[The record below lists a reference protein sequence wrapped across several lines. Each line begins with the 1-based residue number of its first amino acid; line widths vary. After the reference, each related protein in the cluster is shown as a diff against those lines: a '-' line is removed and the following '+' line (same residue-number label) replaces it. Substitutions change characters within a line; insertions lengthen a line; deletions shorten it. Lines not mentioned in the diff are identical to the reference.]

1 MPLANL
7 IYHFLK
13 RLFISSFFV
22 WGIGYLS
29 FLVSREFSIQFWL
42 ITLIISISLLIAK
55 RFIIKPECITVLIIV
70 ISLTSYNMTIAFFQ
84 SCDPAFHEDVK
95 SQILNFFLNSF
106 VLIFS
111 FISILKNKNSFELF
125 FIIITIL
132 LICLNMWYADK
143 GLFYIFYRIPDKILF
158 SK

>member
-1 MPLANL
+1 
-7 IYHFLK
+7 
-13 RLFISSFFV
+13 
-22 WGIGYLS
+22 
-29 FLVSREFSIQFWL
+29 
-42 ITLIISISLLIAK
+42 
-55 RFIIKPECITVLIIV
+55 
-70 ISLTSYNMTIAFFQ
+70 MTIAFFQ